1 MAKSPASKAPAP
13 KRPAAKRAAPSP
25 APSQPPAAKR
35 AAPSPAPSQRPARP
49 EGMPWLSPYLTVR
62 DASAAIAFY
71 EKAFGFKTK
80 NVMPG
85 PDGKPGHVEMSW
97 KDALIM
103 LASEG
108 AFGGTCKAPAT
119 SGALSPVTLY
129 VYCDD
134 VDALHAKATAAGAKT
149 AFPPTTMFWGDRL
162 CKLTD
167 PDGHVWN
174 FATNVADFDPSNTP
188 K

>member
-13 KRPAAKRAAPSP
+13 KRPAAKRPAPSP
-25 APSQPPAAKR
+25 APSR
-35 AAPSPAPSQRPARP
+35 RPARP

-108 AFGGTCKAPAT
+108 AFGGTAQLA
-119 SGALSPVTLY
+119 Y
-129 VYCDD
+129 
-134 VDALHAKATAAGAKT
+134 TAARRISGMSDQDSERSAQ
-149 AFPPTTMFWGDRL
+149 
-162 CKLTD
+162 
-167 PDGHVWN
+167 
-174 FATNVADFDPSNTP
+174 
-188 K
+188 